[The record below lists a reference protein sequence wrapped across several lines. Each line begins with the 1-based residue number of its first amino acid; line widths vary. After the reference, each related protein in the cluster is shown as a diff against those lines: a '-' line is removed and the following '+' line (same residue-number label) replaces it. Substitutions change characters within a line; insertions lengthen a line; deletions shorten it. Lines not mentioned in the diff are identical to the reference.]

1 MKKYRG
7 VFLKNEREIG
17 LLREANRMVA
27 LILDELGRQV
37 RPGLSTM
44 ACEELVQ
51 KMCAEFKV
59 KPGFQGLYGYPYALC
74 CAVNEVIV
82 HGFPSKDCILKDGD
96 IVSFDMG
103 VIYQGMNGDA
113 ARTFMVG
120 NVSEEAARL
129 VRVTEESLALGV
141 AEARAGNDLYA
152 ISEAVQ
158 THAEGAGFHV
168 VRRFVGHGVGS
179 SLHEKPEVPNF
190 VPARRPGLPLKVGM
204 VLAIEPMITVGT
216 PEVEILDD
224 KWTAVTKDRS
234 LAAHWEHSVAILP
247 DGPQI
252 LDLP

>member
-1 MKKYRG
+1 
-7 VFLKNEREIG
+7 
-17 LLREANRMVA
+17 MVA

-44 ACEELVQ
+44 ACEEIVQ

-82 HGFPSKDCILKDGD
+82 HGFPSEECVLKEGD

-103 VIYQGMNGDA
+103 VVYQGMNGDA
-113 ARTFMVG
+113 ARTFMIG
-120 NVSEEAARL
+120 EVSDEAARL
-129 VRVTEESLALGV
+129 VRVTERALLLAWPRRG
-141 AEARAGNDLYA
+141 GNDLYA

-158 THAEGAGFHV
+158 RHAEGAGFHV
-168 VRRFVGHGVGS
+168 VRRFVGHGVGA

-190 VPARRPGLPLKVGM
+190 VPAGRPGPPLKVGM

-247 DGPQI
+247 DGPHI

>member
-1 MKKYRG
+1 
-7 VFLKNEREIG
+7 
-17 LLREANRMVA
+17 
-27 LILDELGRQV
+27 
-37 RPGLSTM
+37 M
-44 ACEELVQ
+44 ACEEIVQ

-82 HGFPSKDCILKDGD
+82 HGFPSEECVLKEGD

-103 VIYQGMNGDA
+103 VVYQGMNGDA
-113 ARTFMVG
+113 ARTFMIG
-120 NVSEEAARL
+120 EVSDEAARL

-141 AEARAGNDLYA
+141 AEARPGNDLYA

-158 THAEGAGFHV
+158 RHAEGAGFHV
-168 VRRFVGHGVGS
+168 VRRFVGHGVGA

-190 VPARRPGLPLKVGM
+190 VPAGRPGPPLKVGM

-247 DGPQI
+247 DGPHI